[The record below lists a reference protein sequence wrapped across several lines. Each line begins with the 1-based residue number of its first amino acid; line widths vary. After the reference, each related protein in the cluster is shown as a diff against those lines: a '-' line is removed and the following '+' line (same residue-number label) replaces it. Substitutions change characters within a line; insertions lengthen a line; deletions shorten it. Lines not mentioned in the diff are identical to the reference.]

1 MIINCIITDDD
12 PIVLSLLQD
21 FALQTP
27 FLNLI
32 ATYSKAGDALKALEK
47 GNIQLLFLDIHIPD
61 INGMTLAKTLHAHYL
76 QRAPKIIFI
85 SGSKEFAVES
95 YKVDALDYLLKPV
108 SYEDFFKAAHKAK
121 LYFEGIE
128 KSVKNE
134 LALPAHDFVVLKVD
148 HELVRVQWNNIL
160 YIEGDKDYAKVYIN
174 ENNFIKALTTMK
186 DIEKR
191 LPKTSFMRV
200 HRSFIVSLDRIA
212 AIQNYNIRIGK
223 INIPVTEQYKS
234 NFKDVLEQWLK

>member
-1 MIINCIITDDD
+1 MIINCIIVDDD

-27 FLNLI
+27 FLNLV
-32 ATYSKAGDALKALEK
+32 AACSKAADALKLLEK
-47 GNIQLLFLDIHIPD
+47 ENIQLMFLDIHMPD

-76 QRAPKIIFI
+76 QKAPRVVFI
-85 SGSKEFAVES
+85 SGSKEFALES

-108 SYEDFFKAAHKAK
+108 SYEDFFKAAYKAK

-128 KSVKNE
+128 NPVKNE
-134 LALPAHDFVVLKVD
+134 IQLPLRDFVVLKVD
-148 HELVRVQWNNIL
+148 HELIRVQLNNIL
-160 YIEGDKDYAKVYIN
+160 YIEGDKDYVKVYIN

-200 HRSFIVSLDRIA
+200 HRSFIISLDKIV
-212 AIQNYNIRIGK
+212 AIQNYTVRIGK
-223 INIPVTEQYKS
+223 ISIQVKEQYKS
-234 NFKDVLEQWLK
+234 DFKGVLEQWLK

>member
-32 ATYSKAGDALKALEK
+32 AAYPKAADALKALEK
-47 GNIQLLFLDIHIPD
+47 GNIQLMFLDIHMPD

-76 QRAPKIIFI
+76 QKTPRIIFV
-85 SGSKEFAVES
+85 SGSKEFALES

-108 SYEDFFKAAHKAK
+108 SYEDFFRAAYKAK

-128 KSVKNE
+128 KPVKNE
-134 LALPAHDFVVLKVD
+134 IELPANDFIVLKVD
-148 HELVRVQWNNIL
+148 HELIRVQLNNIL

-200 HRSFIVSLDRIA
+200 HRSFIVSLDKIA

-223 INIPVTEQYKS
+223 ISIPVTDQYKS
-234 NFKDVLEQWLK
+234 SFKDVLEQWLK